1 MFRKKISN
9 QAIISK
15 EFLNYLSDAHNIID
29 RNINLVI
36 NLRGKIDLI
45 YIGEIWEVEDY
56 TVLKFGEKDIRN
68 SKRLITISKRKNEF
82 QKNEKVSLIN
92 SKFLKV

>member
-1 MFRKKISN
+1 MFRKRIAN
-9 QAIISK
+9 QSIVSK
-15 EFLNYLSDAHNIID
+15 EFLSYLSNAHDIIG

-36 NLRGKIDLI
+36 NHRGKVDLI

-56 TVLKFGEKDIRN
+56 TVLKFGEKDIGN
-68 SKRLITISKRKNEF
+68 SKRLITISNRNNGF

-92 SKFLKV
+92 SKFLN